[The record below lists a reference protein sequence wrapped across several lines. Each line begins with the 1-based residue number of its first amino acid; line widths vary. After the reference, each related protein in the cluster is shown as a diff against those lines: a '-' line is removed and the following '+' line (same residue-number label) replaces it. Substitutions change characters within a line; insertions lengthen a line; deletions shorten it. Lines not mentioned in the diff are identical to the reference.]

1 MSKRGINTGTYSL
14 YFESNNFSVMNKL
27 RLLGWKKQRT
37 ESPSRIGE
45 RFCTTR
51 LSQPEMPTAKW
62 LQQML
67 KYNFGHTED
76 RWILLSSTIFQLHV
90 SFGETAELYI

>member
-14 YFESNNFSVMNKL
+14 YFKSNNFSVMNKI
-27 RLLGWKKQRT
+27 RLLGWRKQQT
-37 ESPSRIGE
+37 ESPSRIWD

-62 LQQML
+62 LQQLL
-67 KYNFGHTED
+67 KHNFGITED
-76 RWILLSSTIFQLHV
+76 RWIFSSWTT
-90 SFGETAELYI
+90 SN